1 MKKAIT
7 LIDISPR
14 MNSKKIYA
22 PKGVEIIIHNEY
34 QGADGAFSL
43 CEYNKERFFTNNNN
57 FKIKSL

>member
-22 PKGVEIIIHNEY
+22 PKGVEITVIKEHT
-34 QGADGAFSL
+34 GFDGAFSL
-43 CEYNKERFFTNNNN
+43 CEYNKCKFFTKNKN
-57 FKIKSL
+57 FKIKG